1 MNFLFVLTNPRFF
14 YTIYSM
20 DKIKIN
26 EVILVE
32 GKYDKIKLDSIV
44 DATVIAVN
52 GFSLFKNKDMKQ
64 LIRRYAETRGIIVFT
79 DSDSGGLLIRRHL
92 QQIVPPEY
100 IKNAYIPQI
109 PGKEKRKIK
118 PGKAGLLGVE
128 GVPND
133 VILTAL
139 TRCATAGD
147 VSASPITKFDLL
159 SAGLSGGKDSAE
171 KRKALLKSL
180 DLPENLSANA
190 FLSAIN
196 AFMTREEFESYLN
209 KK

>member
-1 MNFLFVLTNPRFF
+1 M
-14 YTIYSM
+14 
-20 DKIKIN
+20 
-26 EVILVE
+26 
-32 GKYDKIKLDSIV
+32 
-44 DATVIAVN
+44 
-52 GFSLFKNKDMKQ
+52 
-64 LIRRYAETRGIIVFT
+64 
-79 DSDSGGLLIRRHL
+79 
-92 QQIVPPEY
+92 
-100 IKNAYIPQI
+100 
-109 PGKEKRKIK
+109 
-118 PGKAGLLGVE
+118 
-128 GVPND
+128 
-133 VILTAL
+133 ILTAL